1 MNISNET
8 ILSICKSKGV
18 YDKDAKITAE
28 MHDVTE
34 EEVLKIWEEN
44 EDIVN
49 DYKENFIMKESE

>member
-18 YDKDAKITAE
+18 YDEDAKTTAE